1 MTARRAQR
9 PQGPP
14 EARPL
19 ASAST
24 EIEDVADEPNSETAI
39 RDIGKGFRW
48 YDLPYLVLRSLQRS
62 NVDPWIPARWR
73 VKIREIS
80 NFLYQTHHTR
90 ERRGDNDLY
99 RFDKIELPSGEG
111 VTMPYASLVEYFT
124 ASGVRELHKA
134 IRRSGWDGARFLGM
148 DPGGTETVTSSRR
161 GDGRTWWRM
170 AELTSRSAEYTS
182 IDAQRAKLPAGVKSI
197 SLIGVS
203 IGKGVTAVVAG
214 FSLDESVSARLN
226 EQLRAPHQ
234 HDVIRRKGQMAV
246 SQPPKAVLH
255 YRTQRARSE
264 VHRELRRWMSRT
276 LPGAFAS
283 ARHPQ
288 PLFDVIFFNV
298 ADHMDDDARP
308 SHREND
314 ALRAMGLQDHVPY
327 RVTSEELP
335 GLLLQEPVARDWAP
349 DISENVWSLWGNR
362 DAAAR
367 ITSGTGHSGVESA
380 GYFVGSRSTD
390 FMARSG
396 LTAFL
401 RLLRG
406 KASIAHDNARE
417 LHGGTSSRDLK
428 RLRIRT
434 LTTSLDLA
442 TLEEDIKL
450 YNRRR
455 WRDREPVFYLDYTA
469 WFKERDKEEGRK
481 PFKPVNLNAQERKVQ
496 RRLARELVEFDA
508 EYREVLSTVASLG
521 ASLDSRRVQRVAIWV
536 SVVSVVVA
544 LVTLWATQ
552 ESPPDLV
559 AVSCSFLR
567 TLGWGLC

>member
-1 MTARRAQR
+1 MKPRRAQR

-14 EARPL
+14 EGLPPA
-19 ASAST
+19 AAAT
-24 EIEDVADEPNSETAI
+24 GTEDVADEPSSETAI
-39 RDIGKGFRW
+39 REIGKGLRW
-48 YDLPYLVLRSLQRS
+48 YDLPYLLLRGLQRS

-73 VKIREIS
+73 VKIREMS

-90 ERRGDNDLY
+90 ERRHGDDLY
-99 RFDKIELPSGEG
+99 RYERIELPSGEG
-111 VTMPYASLVEYFT
+111 VTMPYASIVEYFT
-124 ASGVRELHKA
+124 ASGVRGLHKA

-148 DPGGTETVTSSRR
+148 DPGGTETVISSRR

-234 HDVIRRKGQMAV
+234 HEVIRRKGQMAV

-276 LPGAFAS
+276 LPGTFAR

-298 ADHMDDDARP
+298 ADPAVDDGQP
-308 SHREND
+308 SRREND
-314 ALRAMGLQDHVPY
+314 ALRAMGLHEHVPY
-327 RVTSEELP
+327 QVTSEELP
-335 GLLLQEPVARDWAP
+335 GLLLQEPVSRDWAP
-349 DISENVWSLWGNR
+349 DTSENVWSLWGNH

-390 FMARSG
+390 FMARWG

-401 RLLRG
+401 RLLRSN
-406 KASIAHDNARE
+406 ASIAHDNARE

-455 WRDREPVFYLDYTA
+455 WRDREPVFYFDYTA
-469 WFKERDKEEGRK
+469 WFKERDKDEGRK
-481 PFKPVNLNAQERKVQ
+481 PFKPVNLNKQERKIQ
-496 RRLARELVEFDA
+496 SRLARELVEFDA

-536 SVVSVVVA
+536 SVVSVFVA

-559 AVSCSFLR
+559 GLSCSFLG